1 MVAIVKRLT
10 HLWVSLFILYVV
22 SRIGNVRLFFHFYV
36 KLSFSCIKWFLCN
49 IKEPVMNDK
58 DPKKEVIY
66 KSARSVLDRGIV
78 RLEDTRYN
86 IYSPDSI

>member
-1 MVAIVKRLT
+1 
-10 HLWVSLFILYVV
+10 
-22 SRIGNVRLFFHFYV
+22 
-36 KLSFSCIKWFLCN
+36 
-49 IKEPVMNDK
+49 MNDK